1 MSKRYVQPGQKPV
14 EPNTE
19 PGKDEQSNNA
29 VWEEDSRKVR
39 KGGGSKGNVELRQNL
54 VESQTKPGK
63 ELKIQIEN

>member
-29 VWEEDSRKVR
+29 VWEEDSRKGEEGR
-39 KGGGSKGNVELRQNL
+39 REQGKCGAKA
-54 VESQTKPGK
+54 ESGRVSNQAWKR
-63 ELKIQIEN
+63 IQIEN

>member
-29 VWEEDSRKVR
+29 VWEEDSRKGEER
-39 KGGGSKGNVELRQNL
+39 RREQGRSW
-54 VESQTKPGK
+54 
-63 ELKIQIEN
+63 